1 MQKEDPLARNAQVLI
16 CDLGERLTIFRDPA
30 VNPSAHDRLMEMLT
44 QVGIVPEVSCSATTP
59 SDIQWMVR
67 AGNGVALMDSGHPS
81 TQLSRPSQSPVFT
94 GLQTLPSFTTTM
106 RTILPYR
113 L

>member
-67 AGNGVALMDSGHPS
+67 AGNGVALMDSEHPS
-81 TQLSRPSQSPVFT
+81 TQL
-94 GLQTLPSFTTTM
+94 
-106 RTILPYR
+106 
-113 L
+113 